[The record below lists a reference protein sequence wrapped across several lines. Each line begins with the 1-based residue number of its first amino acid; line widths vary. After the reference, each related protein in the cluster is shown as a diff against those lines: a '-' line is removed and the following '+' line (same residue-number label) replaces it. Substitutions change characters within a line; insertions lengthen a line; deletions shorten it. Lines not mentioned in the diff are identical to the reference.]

1 VLGWLRLASSGVLV
15 GRLILLI
22 ILGFSAAYYFP
33 DSRQVMLEAGAP
45 LMAPVTRWMTKEEMS
60 QIGRDVVAYEQNTG
74 QLPDRRGWLE
84 WLEWRY
90 TLAESKEDP
99 WGTTYELRVWADSVG
114 VVSYGPDR
122 TRSTED
128 DFHVVALRER
138 VGRRNR

>member
-1 VLGWLRLASSGVLV
+1 M
-15 GRLILLI
+15 
-22 ILGFSAAYYFP
+22 
-33 DSRQVMLEAGAP
+33 MLEAGAP
-45 LMAPVTRWMTKEEMS
+45 LMVPLTRWMTKEEMS
-60 QIGRDVVAYEQNTG
+60 QIGRDVVAYEQSTG

-90 TLAESKEDP
+90 TLDESKEDT

-128 DFHVVALRER
+128 DFHVVTLRVR
-138 VGRRNR
+138 LGRRNR